1 MNNIFLFREVFSR
14 FSSGKSISASKIHDK
29 GKYPVFGG
37 NGLRGYTDSFNF
49 EGECAIIG
57 RQGAYCG
64 NVRYFSGKAYMTEH
78 AIVACGKEKHNT
90 RFLAYKLGLMGLGR
104 YAGQSAQPGL
114 SVETLLDVSIDLPEK
129 EKQDKIANFLSKI
142 DSKIT
147 NNTSM
152 CSDLESMAKLIY
164 DYWFVQFDFP
174 DENGRPYKSSGGKMV
189 WNEKLKREI
198 PEGWSCKKVDDIA
211 VLYQRSIIPEDET
224 YYKHFSIPAY
234 DEKHLP
240 SLEKGSF
247 IESNKYQVLPN
258 TILVSKLNP
267 QFKRLWYIPKVAFDS
282 ICSTEFMPYQS
293 KTGHSGFLFEVFN
306 SDAFSKFLIQCSSS
320 STGSR
325 KRMDPA
331 LSKEFLLA
339 YPSEEKIIEE
349 FDKVA
354 TNILSK
360 IVTCR
365 EENQQLSSLRD
376 FLLPMLMNGQVKVKS

>member
-129 EKQDKIANFLSKI
+129 EKQDQIANFLSKI

-147 NNTSM
+147 NNTSI

-164 DYWFVQFDFP
+164 D
-174 DENGRPYKSSGGKMV
+174 
-189 WNEKLKREI
+189 
-198 PEGWSCKKVDDIA
+198 
-211 VLYQRSIIPEDET
+211 
-224 YYKHFSIPAY
+224 
-234 DEKHLP
+234 
-240 SLEKGSF
+240 
-247 IESNKYQVLPN
+247 
-258 TILVSKLNP
+258 
-267 QFKRLWYIPKVAFDS
+267 
-282 ICSTEFMPYQS
+282 
-293 KTGHSGFLFEVFN
+293 
-306 SDAFSKFLIQCSSS
+306 
-320 STGSR
+320 
-325 KRMDPA
+325 
-331 LSKEFLLA
+331 
-339 YPSEEKIIEE
+339 
-349 FDKVA
+349 
-354 TNILSK
+354 
-360 IVTCR
+360 
-365 EENQQLSSLRD
+365 
-376 FLLPMLMNGQVKVKS
+376 